1 MTLNRRLFV
10 LVAVL
15 AAIVAVVVALLVA
28 ALVQYRDA
36 QRQADD
42 VRDALAVAAE
52 AEQAATDLRFSAS
65 GLALSGVERFRTR
78 YVAEERRLE
87 RLVRRLDA
95 VTQNPAGLR
104 DAAALTQEAIDTF
117 QREYAESLV
126 RQAEEDPAAARR
138 RVIDGEEGR
147 DQSDALLAGFA
158 GLRRVGEQVVAQ
170 REQRADDAAARATF
184 AIIAAGVGVLLLL
197 VGAVIYQRNTVIR
210 PLRRLGAAAAKM
222 ASGDLG
228 VRVAD
233 YRDDEIGDVARSF
246 NAMAA
251 SLDATQSELEA
262 QNAELETANRQ
273 LRERGDELAAAAR
286 DLSDETGRL
295 EILSTFGRDLV
306 ATTGLQDVAGL
317 TVETAMRASGATAAV
332 LHCGRELEVQAV
344 RGLPADEVPDRLR
357 DGVGPGGLAVQ
368 QHLTVDSGTAS
379 PDVLAASVL
388 AAAGRV
394 QRELHIPLLR
404 SREVVGVLAL
414 GWDRP
419 SPIDADTV
427 ALLEQLTRQA
437 AVALGSAEA
446 TDQAREL
453 AEVNRSVIEASRDAI
468 TLHAFGGEV
477 IISNQAARQ
486 HAIDVWGRPITEL
499 PEIAS
504 DLAGA
509 LADPR
514 GFLETM
520 DIITHDRAEET
531 FDEFEVVDTGRV
543 FTRYTR
549 RVRIAGH
556 SRPGR
561 LVVVREVTAERQ
573 SERAKEAFV
582 ANVSHEVRTPLAGII
597 GFSELLLGRD
607 FPPEDR
613 RRHMETIHREAQRLS
628 SLVDDFLDLQ
638 GMDQA
643 RFRIVPRPVDLR
655 DVVRDQASVY
665 TGRDDQHTI
674 EVEVPDEVVP
684 VDADELRISQVVGN
698 LLSNAIKYSPDGGT
712 VWLRVARNGAR
723 AQVEVIDQG
732 LGIPAEDVGH
742 VFERF
747 FRVESAGRDRVGGT
761 GLGLA
766 LARELVELHG
776 GTIGVDSTEGEGS
789 RFWFT
794 LPLRADA

>member
-1 MTLNRRLFV
+1 MTLNRRLYV

-65 GLALSGVERFRTR
+65 GLALSGARRFRVR
-78 YVAEERRLE
+78 YVAEEARLN
-87 RLVRRLDA
+87 RLVQRLDA
-95 VTQNPAGLR
+95 ATQDPAGLR
-104 DAAALTQEAIDTF
+104 DAAAQTQEAIDTF

-126 RQAEEDPAAARR
+126 VQADEDPAAARR

-147 DQSDALLAGFA
+147 EQTDALVAGFTV
-158 GLRRVGEQVVAQ
+158 LRRVGERVVGQ
-170 REQRADDAAARATF
+170 REQRAEDASRRAVL
-184 AIIAAGVGVLLLL
+184 AIVAAGVGVLLIL
-197 VGAVIYQRNTVIR
+197 VGAVLYQRNTVIR

-222 ASGDLG
+222 AAGDLG
-228 VRVAD
+228 VRVED

-262 QNAELETANRQ
+262 QNAELEQANRQ
-273 LRERGDELAAAAR
+273 LRERGDELAAAAS
-286 DLSDETGRL
+286 DLSAETGRL
-295 EILSTFGRDLV
+295 EILSAFGRDLI
-306 ATTGLQDVAGL
+306 ATNGLHDVAGL
-317 TVETAMRASGATAAV
+317 TVETAMRASGAKAAV

-344 RGLPADEVPDRLR
+344 RGVPGDQVPERLR
-357 DGVGPGGLAVQ
+357 DDAGPGGLAVQ
-368 QHLTVDSGTAS
+368 QHLTIDGGTVPPEVVAS
-379 PDVLAASVL
+379 SVL
-388 AAAGRV
+388 AAADRV

-404 SREVVGVLAL
+404 NREVVGVLAL
-414 GWDRP
+414 GWERP
-419 SPIDADTV
+419 NAIDADTV

-468 TLHAFGGEV
+468 TLHADDGEV

-520 DIITHDRAEET
+520 DVVMNDRAEET

-549 RVRIAGH
+549 RVRIAGRN
-556 SRPGR
+556 RPGR

-607 FPPEDR
+607 FSPEDR

-655 DVVRDQASVY
+655 DVVREQASVY
-665 TGRDDQHTI
+665 TGRDERHAI
-674 EVEVPDEVVP
+674 ELDIPEDVVP
-684 VDADELRISQVVGN
+684 VEADELRISQVVGN
-698 LLSNAIKYSPDGGT
+698 LLSNAIKYSPEGGM
-712 VWLRVARNGAR
+712 VRLRVERNGDDAR
-723 AQVEVIDQG
+723 VEVVDQG

-747 FRVESAGRDRVGGT
+747 FRVEAPGRDRVGGT